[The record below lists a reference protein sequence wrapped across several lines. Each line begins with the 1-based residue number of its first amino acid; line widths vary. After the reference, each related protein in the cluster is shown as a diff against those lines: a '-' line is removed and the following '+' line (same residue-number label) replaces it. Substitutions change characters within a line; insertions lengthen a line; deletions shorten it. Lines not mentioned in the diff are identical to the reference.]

1 MTLLRA
7 SASDHKQ
14 ETSDMSLV
22 LISCFTLVKTSEIF
36 VLNNRRNRKESQS
49 QHNWLSNELILTWSR
64 WMQSHFRGKIVE
76 LIFSRGIKQQ
86 KCSGMNSK
94 YITLATS
101 TNLYNHS
108 IIYML
113 YVPIKNN
120 SIPKTADFYRRG
132 RRSCCQ
138 HTVCFIV

>member
-1 MTLLRA
+1 
-7 SASDHKQ
+7 
-14 ETSDMSLV
+14 
-22 LISCFTLVKTSEIF
+22 
-36 VLNNRRNRKESQS
+36 
-49 QHNWLSNELILTWSR
+49 
-64 WMQSHFRGKIVE
+64 MQSHFRGKIVE

-120 SIPKTADFYRRG
+120 SIPKQLT
-132 RRSCCQ
+132 
-138 HTVCFIV
+138 FIGEGGQSVL